1 MNSYLYIGQVRHRR
15 TSPRVHQFSYKLF
28 MTYLDLDELPT
39 LFNRYWLWSAEKFNL
54 AWFKRSDH
62 LGDQAQ
68 PLSESVRDRIE
79 KETGHRPTGRVCL
92 LTHLR
97 YFGFGFNPV
106 SFYYC
111 YDKNEQL
118 HSIIA
123 EVSNTPWGERYEY
136 VFPVN
141 TSQPAPSEDGYCF
154 SNEKRFHVSP
164 YMPMDIEYRWHVSR
178 PEQALA
184 IHIENLHAGEKMFEA
199 TLDLQR
205 VAINSRSLRRILIQ
219 FPLITTKLVAA
230 IYFEAIRLW
239 IKKIPFY
246 PHSSQSR
253 EENQS

>member
-1 MNSYLYIGQVRHRR
+1 MNSCLYVGQVKHRR
-15 TSPRVHQFSYKLF
+15 TSPQIHQFSYKLY

-39 LFNRYWLWSAEKFNL
+39 LFNRYWLWSAERFNL

-62 LGDQAQ
+62 LGDPAGS
-68 PLSESVRDRIE
+68 LAESARDRVE
-79 KETGHRPTGRVCL
+79 HETGHRPTGRVCL

-111 YDKNEQL
+111 YDGNDRL

-123 EVSNTPWGERYEY
+123 EVHNTPWGEQYEY
-136 VFPVN
+136 VFPVI
-141 TSQPAPSEDGYCF
+141 TSYPDPEKGIYSF
-154 SNEKRFHVSP
+154 SNEKSFHVSP
-164 YMPMDIEYRWHVSR
+164 YMPMDIHYRWHVSR
-178 PEQALA
+178 PEQALTVC
-184 IHIENLHAGEKMFEA
+184 IENLRAGEKIFEA

-205 VAINSRSLRRILIQ
+205 EAINSRSLRRVLTR
-219 FPLITTKLVAA
+219 FPLITAKVVAA
-230 IYFEAIRLW
+230 IYYEALRLW

-253 EENQS
+253 EEHQT

>member
-28 MTYLDLDELPT
+28 MSYLDLDELPT
-39 LFNRYWLWSAEKFNL
+39 LFNRYWLWSAERFNL

-68 PLSESVRDRIE
+68 PLSESVRDRVE
-79 KETGHRPTGRVCL
+79 NETGHRPTGRVCL

-123 EVSNTPWGERYEY
+123 EVSNTPWRERYEY

-141 TSQPAPSEDGYCF
+141 ASHPIPVEDGYCF

-184 IHIENLHAGEKMFEA
+184 VQIENLHAGEKMFEA

-205 VAINSRSLRRILIQ
+205 VVINSRSLRRILIQ
-219 FPLITTKLVAA
+219 FPLITAKLVAA

-239 IKKIPFY
+239 IKKTPFY

-253 EENQS
+253 EEHQS

>member
-1 MNSYLYIGQVRHRR
+1 MNSCLYVGQVKHRR
-15 TSPRVHQFSYKLF
+15 TSPKIHQFNYKLY

-39 LFNRYWLWSAEKFNL
+39 LFNRYWLWSAERFNL

-62 LGDQAQ
+62 LGDPEGSLA
-68 PLSESVRDRIE
+68 ESARDRVE
-79 KETGHRPTGRVCL
+79 HETGHRPTGRVCL

-111 YDKNEQL
+111 YDGNDRL

-123 EVSNTPWGERYEY
+123 EVHNTPWGERYEY

-141 TSQPAPSEDGYCF
+141 TSNPAPEKGIYSF
-154 SNEKRFHVSP
+154 SNEKSFHVSP
-164 YMPMDIEYRWHVSR
+164 YMPMDIHYRWHVSR

-184 IHIENLHAGEKMFEA
+184 VCIENLRAGEKIFEA

-205 VAINSRSLRRILIQ
+205 EAINGRSLRRVLTR
-219 FPLITTKLVAA
+219 FPLITAKVVAA
-230 IYFEAIRLW
+230 IYYEALRLW

-246 PHSSQSR
+246 PHPSQSR
-253 EENQS
+253 EEHQT